1 MRQINAFMKRLDRR
15 LIALVCLAVLPINIL
30 AIWFSSVAVN
40 ESREKILLSQAK
52 EFQLLARQSASDMQ
66 AMENW
71 LSDFV
76 QTNLDR
82 MIRPRNFSAVYSIYA
97 TNHIA
102 EAAAENG
109 IGCFSFVQEHW
120 DEEKLYLRATGK
132 TIPLS
137 RIQQVKEEFQP
148 FLLKQREMAASNGI
162 REIDGKFY
170 YYEFYAMTNYTLGI
184 AVDLQQLINSWNTS
198 LLSDCH
204 IGIQSGDVTLWTDE
218 QGVLTQNLSVSNA
231 IVSRESYG
239 KVYITL
245 CQNPNIITGSVAYMF
260 LQILAWA
267 SLVLLVL
274 LWMVIRRQ
282 VIAPIRVLQRAMA
295 QLEGDVNLR
304 IRTEA
309 STEDFAYLYDSFNRM
324 AEDIQK
330 SHEKDILIYETQ
342 LNNLKLQVN
351 PHMLLNSLS
360 MIYSLAQTKQY
371 ELIQKFTMHL
381 VEYFRYCLKENNDLV
396 ALRSELKFVENYIEL
411 QKTRFPGELSYAYY
425 VDDGLEKVKIPP
437 LLIQNFVENATK
449 YARTGGH
456 PTEVLLWIRQK
467 DNKLHITIEDTGC
480 GIPETVLQQLN
491 TEQVYMDDTGT
502 RHIGIW
508 NCRRRLKLFYGND
521 ASVHLDSKV
530 GKGTQVHIVLPMP
543 AEGGEL

>member
-1 MRQINAFMKRLDRR
+1 
-15 LIALVCLAVLPINIL
+15 
-30 AIWFSSVAVN
+30 
-40 ESREKILLSQAK
+40 
-52 EFQLLARQSASDMQ
+52 
-66 AMENW
+66 
-71 LSDFV
+71 
-76 QTNLDR
+76 
-82 MIRPRNFSAVYSIYA
+82 
-97 TNHIA
+97 
-102 EAAAENG
+102 
-109 IGCFSFVQEHW
+109 
-120 DEEKLYLRATGK
+120 
-132 TIPLS
+132 
-137 RIQQVKEEFQP
+137 
-148 FLLKQREMAASNGI
+148 
-162 REIDGKFY
+162 
-170 YYEFYAMTNYTLGI
+170 
-184 AVDLQQLINSWNTS
+184 
-198 LLSDCH
+198 
-204 IGIQSGDVTLWTDE
+204 
-218 QGVLTQNLSVSNA
+218 
-231 IVSRESYG
+231 
-239 KVYITL
+239 
-245 CQNPNIITGSVAYMF
+245 
-260 LQILAWA
+260 
-267 SLVLLVL
+267 
-274 LWMVIRRQ
+274 MVIRRQ

-521 ASVHLDSKV
+521 ASVHLDSEV